1 VDPRAETAGQS
12 ARMTIH
18 ASSSA
23 RVSDAAM
30 DTGDYW
36 LYSIGLAL
44 VVAIVVFA
52 G

>member
-1 VDPRAETAGQS
+1 MLRRSQEHRT
-12 ARMTIH
+12 
-18 ASSSA
+18 
-23 RVSDAAM
+23 AM

-44 VVAIVVFA
+44 VVALVVLA